1 MTITTS
7 TDIFSKLPDDPHGD
21 IMTFLTVLQ
30 KNSVARTSRKE
41 LERVRKLLEAEAR
54 IHLPNLLPLTR
65 RIEILENEKIR
76 RLFSVEEILKMLNL
90 SHYNNNSRLFA
101 FMKNVAKTV
110 VSSPDPKPDDE
121 SLLLSLE
128 DVIEKRIR
136 RLDYQRNFKNILI
149 HAYMDYLFS
158 LPTDPYSHLLG
169 FMSTISSPEIRS
181 HLAESF
187 IKHTDTKKK
196 KYQKKT
202 LMEFLNPMARKR
214 LEKKID

>member
-1 MTITTS
+1 MTTVPIRVFS
-7 TDIFSKLPDDPHGD
+7 TLPDDPHSD
-21 IMTFLTVLQ
+21 IMTYLTIAQ

-41 LERVRKLLEAEAR
+41 LERVRNLLEAEAR
-54 IHLPNLLPLTR
+54 IHVPRVLPLTR
-65 RIEILENEKIR
+65 RIEILESEKIR

-90 SHYNNNSRLFA
+90 SHYNNNSRLLA
-101 FMKNVAKTV
+101 FMKNVAKIV
-110 VSSPDPKPDDE
+110 VSSRDDE

-136 RLDYQRNFKNILI
+136 RLDYQRNFKNILMN
-149 HAYMDYLFS
+149 AYIDYIFS
-158 LPTDPYSHLLG
+158 LPTDPYSHVLG

-187 IKHTDTKKK
+187 IKHTDGKKK
-196 KYQKKT
+196 KYQKKV